1 MELTKEELK
10 RYSRHLLLSEVGV
23 EGQQKLK
30 KASVLIVGLG
40 GLGSP
45 LAMYLA
51 ASGVG
56 KLGLI
61 DNDIVDES
69 NLQRQI
75 IHGTSDVGK
84 LKNNSASEKLKE
96 INSNIIIEQFNEAL
110 TSENALDIIADYDIV
125 ADGTDNFQTRYLVND
140 ACVLLGKPNV
150 YGSVYRFE
158 GQASVFWSKKGPCY
172 RCLFPNPPEAGSVPS
187 CEEAGVLGVLPG
199 IVGMIQST
207 EVVKLIL
214 GKGSPLIGRLLL
226 YNALDMRFSE
236 IKLKSDPDCKVCGK
250 APEIKELID
259 YDEFCGVKK
268 PVINQKAKSQ
278 ILIDWKSNLEM
289 PPLVLFEL
297 LKQKYDLF
305 LLDVREAYE
314 YKICNIKQ
322 SVLIPVSE
330 VEHNLETLPKDKE
343 IIVMCHHGARS
354 KAVINIL
361 KDKGFNMLYNL
372 EGGIDRFSL
381 EADSSIDRY

>member
-10 RYSRHLLLSEVGV
+10 RYSRHLLLSEVGI
-23 EGQQKLK
+23 EGQLKLK
-30 KASVLIVGLG
+30 NASVLIVGLG

-56 KLGLI
+56 RLGLI
-61 DNDIVDES
+61 DNDVVDES

-75 IHGTSDVGK
+75 IHGTSDIGR
-84 LKNNSASEKLKE
+84 LKNDSASEKLKE
-96 INSNIIIEQFNEAL
+96 INPNILIEQFNEAL
-110 TSENALDIIADYDIV
+110 TSKNAMKIIANYDIV

-158 GQASVFWSKKGPCY
+158 GQASVFWAKKGPCY
-172 RCLFPNPPEAGSVPS
+172 RCLFPNPPETGSVPS

-199 IVGMIQST
+199 IIGMLQST

-214 GKGSPLIGRLLL
+214 GKGSSLIGRLLL
-226 YNALDMRFSE
+226 YDALAMRFSE
-236 IKLKSDPDCKVCGK
+236 IKLKSNAECKICGK

-268 PVINQKAKSQ
+268 ANSIQTSHSLN
-278 ILIDWKSNLEM
+278 DWESNSEIS
-289 PPLVLFEL
+289 PLVLYEL
-297 LKQKYDLF
+297 LKQKHNLF

-314 YKICNIKQ
+314 YEICNIKE

-330 VEHNLETLPKDKE
+330 VENNLKVLPRDKK
-343 IIVMCHHGARS
+343 IVVMCHHGARS
-354 KAVINIL
+354 MAVINLL
-361 KDKGFNMLYNL
+361 KSKGFEMLYNL
-372 EGGIDRFSL
+372 EGGIDKFAIEVDPNL
-381 EADSSIDRY
+381 DRY